1 MESSLRAKLS
11 EDLVR
16 PEAMADDDHIHA
28 TFKTLRSDSPVH
40 WTEVDGWRPFWSVT
54 KHADIIEIEKQ
65 NDRFLNDPRLTI
77 QSIETEKSI
86 ERFTGG
92 KRLLRSLV
100 DMDNP
105 DHRKFRAMTQ
115 AYFMGP
121 NIRKLEDRFAALAK
135 KTIDK
140 LTQNGLEG
148 EIDFVNDIAVWYPLR
163 GIMQILGVPEE
174 DEKLMLT
181 LTQELFGATDP
192 DMARENSSNNMNAI
206 TDFYNYFNAVTA
218 DRRANPTDDVATVI
232 ANAELDGEPIGEL
245 EAVSYYVIV
254 ATAGHDTTS
263 SSTAGGLL
271 ALIEN
276 PDQLQKLKSDLS
288 LLPAAIDEMI
298 RWVTPVKHFFRTAT
312 EDYELR
318 GQKIKA
324 GENLCMWYPSGNR
337 DEEVFDEPF
346 AFNIE
351 RNPNPH
357 LAFGYG
363 AHHCLGHLFAK
374 MEMRALFTELLGRLE
389 EIEVTGPVSRVKA
402 NFVSGLKTLPIR
414 YKLSA

>member
-1 MESSLRAKLS
+1 MDAAIHAKLS
-11 EDLVR
+11 NDLVQ
-16 PEAMADDDHIHA
+16 PEAMADDERIHA
-28 TFKTLRSDSPVH
+28 TFVTLRAESPVH
-40 WTEVDGWRPFWSVT
+40 WTEVEGWRPFWSVT

-65 NDRFLNDPRLTI
+65 NDRFINDPRLTI
-77 QSIETEKSI
+77 QSIETEKSV
-86 ERFTGG
+86 EEFTGG
-92 KRLLRSLV
+92 QKLLRSLV

-105 DHRKFRAMTQ
+105 DHRKYRGLTQ
-115 AYFMGP
+115 SWFMGP
-121 NIRKLEDRFAALAK
+121 NIRKLEGAFADLAK
-135 KTIDK
+135 RTIDK
-140 LTQNGLEG
+140 LTENGLEG

-163 GIMQILGVPEE
+163 GIMQILGVPAE
-174 DEKLMLT
+174 DEALMLK

-192 DMARENSSNNMNAI
+192 DMVRENAADFQTI
-206 TDFYNYFNAVTA
+206 TEFFNYFNAMTA
-218 DRRANPTDDVATVI
+218 DRRANPKDDVATVI
-232 ANAELDGEPIGEL
+232 ANAEIDGQLIGEL

-276 PDQLQKLKSDLS
+276 PDQLRKLKSDLS
-288 LLPAAIDEMI
+288 LLPNAIDEMI

-324 GENLCMWYPSGNR
+324 GDNLAMWYPSGNR
-337 DEEVFDEPF
+337 DEDVFGDPF
-346 AFNIE
+346 VFNIE

-374 MEMRALFTELLGRLE
+374 MEMRALFTELLNRLE
-389 EIEVTGPVSRVKA
+389 EIELAGPTERVKA
-402 NFVSGLKTLPIR
+402 NFVSGLKTLQIR
-414 YKLSA
+414 YRLSS

>member
-1 MESSLRAKLS
+1 MDPSKHAKLS

-16 PEAMADDDHIHA
+16 PETMADDDRIHA
-28 TFKTLRSDSPVH
+28 TFATLRSESPVH
-40 WTEVDGWRPFWSVT
+40 WTDVEGWRPFWSVT
-54 KHADIIEIEKQ
+54 KHADIIEIERQ

-121 NIRKLEDRFAALAK
+121 NIRKLEDRFAKLAK
-135 KTIDK
+135 TTIDK

-276 PDQLQKLKSDLS
+276 PDQLRKLQSDLS

-312 EDYELR
+312 DDYELR

-324 GENLCMWYPSGNR
+324 GDNLCMWYPSGNR
-337 DEEVFDEPF
+337 DEEVFDDPF
-346 AFNIE
+346 TFNIE
-351 RNPNPH
+351 RTPNPH

-374 MEMRALFTELLGRLE
+374 MEMRALFTELLSRLE
-389 EIEVTGPVSRVKA
+389 EIEVTGPTDRVKA

>member
-1 MESSLRAKLS
+1 MDAATQARLS
-11 EDLVR
+11 NDLVL
-16 PEAMADDDHIHA
+16 PEPMADEEGIHA
-28 TFKTLRSDSPVH
+28 TFTTLRAESPVH

-77 QSIETEKSI
+77 QSIETEESI
-86 ERFTGG
+86 EKFTGG
-92 KRLLRSLV
+92 KRLLRTLV

-105 DHRKFRAMTQ
+105 DHRKFRAITQ

-121 NIRKLEDRFAALAK
+121 NIRKLEDRFATLAK
-135 KTIDK
+135 TTIDK
-140 LTQNGLEG
+140 FTQDGLEG
-148 EIDFVNDIAVWYPLR
+148 EIDFVNDVAVWYPLR

-174 DEKLMLT
+174 DEKRMLT

-192 DMARENSSNNMNAI
+192 DMARDSDTDNTNVIS
-206 TDFYNYFNAVTA
+206 DFYNYFNAVTA
-218 DRRANPTDDVATVI
+218 DRRANPKDDVATVI
-232 ANAELDGEPIGEL
+232 ANAEIDGQLIGEL

-276 PDQLQKLKSDLS
+276 PDQLKKLKSDLS
-288 LLPAAIDEMI
+288 LLPGAIDEMI

-324 GENLCMWYPSGNR
+324 GDNLCMWYPSGNR
-337 DEEVFDEPF
+337 DEEVFEDPF
-346 AFNIE
+346 VFNIE

-374 MEMRALFTELLGRLE
+374 MEMRALYTELLNRVE
-389 EIEVTGPVSRVKA
+389 EIELAGPIERVKA

-414 YKLSA
+414 YRLNS

>member
-16 PEAMADDDHIHA
+16 PEAMADDDRIHA

-232 ANAELDGEPIGEL
+232 ANAELDGR
-245 EAVSYYVIV
+245 A
-254 ATAGHDTTS
+254 D
-263 SSTAGGLL
+263 
-271 ALIEN
+271 
-276 PDQLQKLKSDLS
+276 
-288 LLPAAIDEMI
+288 
-298 RWVTPVKHFFRTAT
+298 WRT
-312 EDYELR
+312 
-318 GQKIKA
+318 
-324 GENLCMWYPSGNR
+324 
-337 DEEVFDEPF
+337 
-346 AFNIE
+346 
-351 RNPNPH
+351 
-357 LAFGYG
+357 
-363 AHHCLGHLFAK
+363 
-374 MEMRALFTELLGRLE
+374 
-389 EIEVTGPVSRVKA
+389 
-402 NFVSGLKTLPIR
+402 
-414 YKLSA
+414 

>member
-1 MESSLRAKLS
+1 MDAVTQARLS
-11 EDLVR
+11 NDLVQ
-16 PEAMADDDHIHA
+16 PEAMADDERIHA
-28 TFKTLRSDSPVH
+28 TFATLRAESPVH

-65 NDRFLNDPRLTI
+65 NDRFINDPRLTI
-77 QSIETEKSI
+77 QSIETEKSV
-86 ERFTGG
+86 EEFTGG
-92 KRLLRSLV
+92 KKLLRSLV

-105 DHRKFRAMTQ
+105 DHRKYRGLTQ
-115 AYFMGP
+115 SWFMGP
-121 NIRKLEDRFAALAK
+121 NIRKLEAAFADLAK
-135 KTIDK
+135 QTIDK
-140 LTQNGLEG
+140 LTENGLDG
-148 EIDFVNDIAVWYPLR
+148 EIDFVNDVAVWYPLR
-163 GIMQILGVPEE
+163 GIMQILGVPSE
-174 DEKLMLT
+174 DEAMMLK

-192 DMARENSSNNMNAI
+192 DMVRENAADFQTI
-206 TDFYNYFNAVTA
+206 TEFFNYFNAMTV
-218 DRRANPTDDVATVI
+218 DRRANPKDDVATVI
-232 ANAELDGEPIGEL
+232 ANAEIDGQLIGEL

-276 PDQLQKLKSDLS
+276 PDQMRKLKSDLS
-288 LLPAAIDEMI
+288 LLPNAIDEMI

-318 GQKIKA
+318 GQKIRA
-324 GENLCMWYPSGNR
+324 GDNLAMWYPSGNR
-337 DEEVFDEPF
+337 DEEVFEDPF
-346 AFNIE
+346 VFNIE

-374 MEMRALFTELLGRLE
+374 MEMRALYTELLNRVE
-389 EIEVTGPVSRVKA
+389 EIELAGPTERVKA

-414 YKLSA
+414 YRLNS